1 MFLKNTENSL
11 NIMEEKLCDHRPVG
25 VWTQEKLWPC
35 IVRAQFSWG
44 SPRVNLDHSWHLCLM
59 LELMLNFPFSSA
71 MWSTQFYFLKGR
83 GMKYVPWKISMRR
96 ETFCWSTPLKGQL
109 ILSLSLWLTFFIS
122 LNAVKVSVYEWSE
135 NNAMCQSFFFTLF
148 LRVDGIRHFSE
159 FGDIGKYVEN
169 TGLAPQTNSSVM
181 GSQ

>member
-1 MFLKNTENSL
+1 MIDTVLLFEGKKNEICTIKYKFKKRNILLEYSLEGPVDFKLKSVIE
-11 NIMEEKLCDHRPVG
+11 I
-25 VWTQEKLWPC
+25 
-35 IVRAQFSWG
+35 
-44 SPRVNLDHSWHLCLM
+44 
-59 LELMLNFPFSSA
+59 
-71 MWSTQFYFLKGR
+71 FY
-83 GMKYVPWKISMRR
+83 
-96 ETFCWSTPLKGQL
+96 
-109 ILSLSLWLTFFIS
+109 LS
-122 LNAVKVSVYEWSE
+122 AVKMSVYEWSE